1 MSRFAALDYL
11 QSRVNSFRYA
21 LRGIAVLLG
30 TQPNARLHALATMVA
45 LLLGFLLQIDRA
57 EWLWI
62 LLMIF
67 VVWIAESINT
77 SLEFLADSITTE
89 IQPSLRDSKDV
100 AATSVLLAA
109 SLAFLVGSIILVPK
123 LWIVVQG
130 ILQAA
135 ER

>member
-11 QSRVNSFRYA
+11 RSRVNSFRHA
-21 LRGIAVLLG
+21 LRGIAVLIA

-45 LLLGFLLQIDRA
+45 LLLGVLLRIDRS

-67 VVWIAESINT
+67 MVWIAESINT

-89 IQPSLRDSKDV
+89 IRPSLRDSKDV

-109 SLAFLVGSIILVPK
+109 SLAILVGGIILVPK
-123 LWIVVQG
+123 LWIVARG
-130 ILQAA
+130 IFQAP
-135 ER
+135 EL

>member
-21 LRGIAVLLG
+21 FRGIAVLLE

-45 LLLGFLLQIDRA
+45 LLLGFLLRIDRA

-89 IQPSLRDSKDV
+89 IRPSLRDSKDV

-123 LWIVVQG
+123 LWIVAQG
-130 ILQAA
+130 IFQAA